1 MKIAVIGGGIFGV
14 EIAIKLSKNHN
25 VELFEKNK
33 DILNS
38 ASGIN
43 QFRLH
48 RGYHYPR
55 SDETVQSSLYSESK
69 FRKEFQDAIIDNDE
83 HYYCI
88 SKHDSFTNGNE
99 YVEFCKT
106 NKLEFSMC
114 DLNLIN
120 KENIELCIKVKESVF
135 DPVILKK
142 ICWEKLKEN
151 IVKVNLNTKS
161 SLESLHG
168 FDYIIIATYSNLNEL
183 LEKFPEHQKELQ
195 FELCEKPIIKPPKSL
210 KNKSIVIMDGPFMCI
225 DPFGSTGNSVL
236 GNVVH
241 AIHQS
246 NIGKFPNF
254 DNSFIPLLNNGI
266 IHKPKITNFSKFIKS
281 ATEFIPDI
289 KKAEHIGSMYT
300 IRAVFPNLEKTDARP
315 TVVTKVSNNIIT
327 VFSGKIG
334 NCIEAAEKVEKIIS
348 ES

>member
-1 MKIAVIGGGIFGV
+1 MNIAIVGGGIFGV
-14 EIAIKLSKNHN
+14 QIAIKLSENHN

-55 SDETVQSSLYSESK
+55 SNETAQSSLYSESK
-69 FRKEFQDAIIDNDE
+69 FRNEFKDAIIDNDE

-88 SKHDSFTNGNE
+88 SKYNSLTNGNE
-99 YVEFCKT
+99 YKKFCKL
-106 NKLEFSMC
+106 NNLEFLEY
-114 DLNLIN
+114 DLNSIN
-120 KENIELCIKVKESVF
+120 KKNIELCVKVKESIF
-135 DPVILKK
+135 DPIILKE
-142 ICWEKLKEN
+142 ICWKKLKKN
-151 IVKVNLNTKS
+151 DVKVNLNTNTL
-161 SLESLHG
+161 LESLQD
-168 FDYIIIATYSNLNEL
+168 FDYIVIATYSDLNKL
-183 LEKFPEHQKELQ
+183 LEKFPKYQKELQ
-195 FELCEKPIIKPPKSL
+195 FELCEKPIIKPPKNL

-225 DPFGSTGNSVL
+225 DPFGNTGNSVL

-246 NIGKFPNF
+246 NIGKFPDF

-266 IHKPKITNFSKFIKS
+266 IRNPKITNFGKFIKS
-281 ATEFIPDI
+281 AVEFIPELKDA
-289 KKAEHIGSMYT
+289 KHIGSMYT
-300 IRAVFPNLEKTDARP
+300 IRTVFPNLEKTDARP
-315 TVVTKVSNNIIT
+315 TVVTRISNQIIS

-334 NCIEAAEKVEKIIS
+334 NCVEAAEKVEKIIS